1 VAVDQQQGAVGADS
15 EEPPD
20 ARRRRLALSTLIFS
34 VATGLSRVAGLVR
47 EIVAASYF
55 GVTGAMSAFTIAFQV
70 PNLMRALF
78 ADAAL
83 QGAFV
88 PIFAELLE
96 KGEKKEAF
104 KVASALL
111 SLITV
116 VLGSFTLIFILA
128 ARPIMTLFTPGFNDQ
143 PHLRDLTIGLSQVMF
158 PIVML
163 LALSGV
169 IVGMLN
175 TFERFTV
182 PALAPIAWNLVII
195 AALVGLTP
203 MFHGDNRVYAYAI
216 GVLAGTVVQ
225 FVLPIPW
232 LRGTGGRF
240 TLDFN
245 WRNPYV
251 RRVLILMIPV
261 TIALG
266 LINFSLLINSF
277 FGTLAGEDVPA
288 AIDKAFR
295 IYMLPQGIFS
305 VAIATILFPRMSRLA
320 ARGATDELRRT
331 MANGMRQILLTLI
344 PSAVIMAVLATP
356 ITRLI
361 YQRGEF
367 DAHATHLVS
376 LAMFWWAFSLPAQG
390 ASLLLSRTFFALQKP
405 WVTTALSG
413 GNLVVN
419 ALVAFALYKPFGLSG
434 IVIGT
439 VVATLGMASAQAY
452 LVRGYI
458 GGLEGPTTIAAIAKM
473 LIASVLLGVVSYAVW
488 WGVDHA
494 LGRAL
499 WAQVISVGAG
509 VTAGAVAYGAA
520 VWALRVPEAR
530 QIWQLFAGRLRR
542 RSA

>member
-1 VAVDQQQGAVGADS
+1 
-15 EEPPD
+15 
-20 ARRRRLALSTLIFS
+20 
-34 VATGLSRVAGLVR
+34 
-47 EIVAASYF
+47 
-55 GVTGAMSAFTIAFQV
+55 
-70 PNLMRALF
+70 
-78 ADAAL
+78 
-83 QGAFV
+83 
-88 PIFAELLE
+88 
-96 KGEKKEAF
+96 
-104 KVASALL
+104 
-111 SLITV
+111 
-116 VLGSFTLIFILA
+116 
-128 ARPIMTLFTPGFNDQ
+128 
-143 PHLRDLTIGLSQVMF
+143 
-158 PIVML
+158 
-163 LALSGV
+163 
-169 IVGMLN
+169 
-175 TFERFTV
+175 
-182 PALAPIAWNLVII
+182 
-195 AALVGLTP
+195 
-203 MFHGDNRVYAYAI
+203 
-216 GVLAGTVVQ
+216 
-225 FVLPIPW
+225 
-232 LRGTGGRF
+232 
-240 TLDFN
+240 
-245 WRNPYV
+245 
-251 RRVLILMIPV
+251 
-261 TIALG
+261 
-266 LINFSLLINSF
+266 
-277 FGTLAGEDVPA
+277 
-288 AIDKAFR
+288 
-295 IYMLPQGIFS
+295 
-305 VAIATILFPRMSRLA
+305 
-320 ARGATDELRRT
+320 